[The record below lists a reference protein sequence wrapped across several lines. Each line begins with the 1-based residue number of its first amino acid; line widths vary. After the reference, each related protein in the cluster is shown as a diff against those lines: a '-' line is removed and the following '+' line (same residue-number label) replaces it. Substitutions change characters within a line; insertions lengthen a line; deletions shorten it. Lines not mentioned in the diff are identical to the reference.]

1 MRAPVIAFNA
11 GLLSARDYSAELCN
25 MLTPTLVLSGTADRS
40 RRGLPCQRAVCLYE
54 SQMLSCRL
62 ESIPGCNRNVLP
74 WDTGE
79 ASCFHPCPQTST
91 RGLSLV
97 LSLVRLSVLFYPSP
111 QTSTRALSQTCR
123 RALSRSLLS
132 RVRSSS
138 PFQCWL
144 RPGRGA
150 GCARRAPAAASLR
163 AARSR
168 TTTRKR

>member
-111 QTSTRALSQTCR
+111 QTSTRALSQALACAFVLSFPMLAAARAWRGMRTAGTCR
-123 RALSRSLLS
+123 RLSESCKVSYYYSQAVSGLNVCL
-132 RVRSSS
+132 
-138 PFQCWL
+138 
-144 RPGRGA
+144 
-150 GCARRAPAAASLR
+150 
-163 AARSR
+163 
-168 TTTRKR
+168 K

>member
-91 RGLSLV
+91 RGPRLCSRLCVCLSSFTPLLKLRRARSLKLV
-97 LSLVRLSVLFYPSP
+97 D
-111 QTSTRALSQTCR
+111 ALSPAAC
-123 RALSRSLLS
+123 SRVCVRPLLS
-132 RVRSSS
+132 N
-138 PFQCWL
+138 
-144 RPGRGA
+144 A
-150 GCARRAPAAASLR
+150 GYGQGVARDAHGGHLPPPL
-163 AARSR
+163 
-168 TTTRKR
+168 